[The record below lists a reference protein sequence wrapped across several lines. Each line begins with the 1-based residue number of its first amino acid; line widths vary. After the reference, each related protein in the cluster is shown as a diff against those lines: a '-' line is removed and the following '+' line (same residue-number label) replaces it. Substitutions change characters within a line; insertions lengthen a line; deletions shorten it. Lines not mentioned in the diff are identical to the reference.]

1 MTLAAIET
9 KGLTKRYPGGRGVA
23 DLDLTVRRGEI
34 FGFLG
39 PNGAGKTTTMKM
51 ILDLIR
57 PTSGTIR
64 VLGLDPVAQGA
75 ELRTQI
81 GYLPG
86 ELVLEGA
93 ENVGELLGFFAR
105 LQGHVDPAWVSELS
119 ERLELD
125 RTRKVKNLSKGN
137 KQKVGIVQAFMHRP
151 ALLVLDEPT
160 SGLDPLMQQVFL
172 NLVTEAK
179 AAGQT
184 VFMSSHIL
192 SEVQEVADRVA
203 IIKDGRL
210 VTEGTV
216 ESLQR
221 QAVSQV
227 EIHFGEPVRTDD
239 FTALTHVAGVRVEGN
254 TLHCSVDGSVDAL
267 IKQAAHYRVDALFC
281 HKPDLEAIFM
291 DEYVK
296 EGAPVVH

>member
-1 MTLAAIET
+1 MTLSAIET
-9 KGLTKRYPGGRGVA
+9 TGLSKRYPGGRGVA
-23 DLDLTVRRGEI
+23 DLDLTVQHGEV

-64 VLGLDPVAQGA
+64 VLGLDPVTQGA
-75 ELRTQI
+75 ELRAQI

-86 ELVLEGA
+86 ELVLEGS
-93 ENVGELLGFFAR
+93 ENVGEMLGFFAQ
-105 LQGHVDPAWVSELS
+105 LQGNVDPAWVDELAG
-119 ERLELD
+119 RLELD
-125 RTRKVKNLSKGN
+125 RSRKVKSLSKGN

-172 NLVTEAK
+172 DLVSEARDR
-179 AAGQT
+179 GQT

-210 VTEGTV
+210 VTVSTV

-221 QAVSQV
+221 RAVSQV
-227 EIHFGEPVRTDD
+227 EIHFGEPFRTED
-239 FTALTHVAGVRVEGN
+239 FTSLAHVGGVRAEDRV
-254 TLHCSVDGSVDAL
+254 LRCVVDGSVDAL
-267 IKQAAHYRVDALFC
+267 VKQVARYRVEALFC
-281 HKPDLEAIFM
+281 HKPDLEALFM

-296 EGAPVVH
+296 EGASVAH

>member
-1 MTLAAIET
+1 VTLAAIET
-9 KGLTKRYPGGRGVA
+9 TGLTKRYPGGRGVA
-23 DLDLTVRRGEI
+23 DLDLAVRRGEI

-75 ELRTQI
+75 ELRAQI

-210 VTEGTV
+210 VTVGTV

-227 EIHFGEPVRTDD
+227 EIRFGESFRTEE
-239 FTALTHVAGVRVEGN
+239 FTGLAHVGGVRVEGN
-254 TLHCSVDGSVDAL
+254 TLHCVVDGSVDAL

>member
-9 KGLTKRYPGGRGVA
+9 SGLTKRYPGGRGVA
-23 DLDLTVRRGEI
+23 DLDLTVQRGEV

-57 PTSGTIR
+57 PTSGSIR
-64 VLGLDPVAQGA
+64 VLGLDPAAQGA
-75 ELRTQI
+75 QLRAQL

-86 ELVLEGA
+86 ELVLDGT
-93 ENVGELLGFFAR
+93 ENVAELLDFFAR
-105 LQGHVDPAWVSELS
+105 LQGDVDRNRITELAD
-119 ERLELD
+119 RLELD
-125 RTRKVKNLSKGN
+125 RSRKVKSLSKGN
-137 KQKVGIVQAFMHRP
+137 KQKVGIIQAFMHQP

-172 NLVTEAK
+172 TLVTEAK
-179 AAGQT
+179 SNGQT

-210 VTEGTV
+210 VTTSTV
-216 ESLQR
+216 AALQQ

-227 EIHFGEPVRTDD
+227 EIRFAESFSASDFTGLDHVGAVRTDG
-239 FTALTHVAGVRVEGN
+239 H
-254 TLHCSVDGSVDAL
+254 TLHCTVDGSVDAL
-267 IKQAAHYRVDALFC
+267 VKQAARYRVEALFC
-281 HKPDLEAIFM
+281 QKPDLESLFM

-296 EGAPVVH
+296 EGASVVQ

>member
-9 KGLTKRYPGGRGVA
+9 TGLTKRYPGGRGVA
-23 DLDLTVRRGEI
+23 DLDLAVRRGEI

-75 ELRTQI
+75 ELRAQI

-105 LQGHVDPAWVSELS
+105 LQGHVDPAWVTELS

-179 AAGQT
+179 AEGQT

-203 IIKDGRL
+203 IIKDGHL

-227 EIHFGEPVRTDD
+227 EIRFGEPFKTED
-239 FTALTHVAGVRVEGN
+239 FTGLAHVAGVRVEGH
-254 TLHCSVDGSVDAL
+254 TLHCSIDGSVDAL
-267 IKQAAHYRVDALFC
+267 VKQAARYRVDALFC

-296 EGAPVVH
+296 EGASVVH

>member
-9 KGLTKRYPGGRGVA
+9 TGLTKRYPGGRGVA
-23 DLDLTVRRGEI
+23 DLDLEVRRGEI

-75 ELRTQI
+75 ELRAQI

-105 LQGHVDPAWVSELS
+105 LQGHVDPAWVTELS

-179 AAGQT
+179 ADGQT

-203 IIKDGRL
+203 IIKDGHL
-210 VTEGTV
+210 VTAGTV

-227 EIHFGEPVRTDD
+227 EIRFGEPFRTED
-239 FTALTHVAGVRVEGN
+239 FTGLAHVAGVRVEGH

-267 IKQAAHYRVDALFC
+267 IKQAARYRVDALFC

-296 EGAPVVH
+296 EGASVVH

>member
-1 MTLAAIET
+1 VTLAAIET
-9 KGLTKRYPGGRGVA
+9 TGLTKRYPGGRGVA
-23 DLDLTVRRGEI
+23 DLDLAVRRGEI

-75 ELRTQI
+75 ELRAQI

-105 LQGHVDPAWVSELS
+105 LQGHVDPDWVSELS

-210 VTEGTV
+210 VTVGTV

-227 EIHFGEPVRTDD
+227 EIRFGESFRTEE
-239 FTALTHVAGVRVEGN
+239 FTSLAHVGGVRVEGN
-254 TLHCSVDGSVDAL
+254 TLHCVVDGSVDAL

>member
-9 KGLTKRYPGGRGVA
+9 TGLTKRYPGGRGVA
-23 DLDLTVRRGEI
+23 DLDLAVRRGEI

-75 ELRTQI
+75 ELRAQI

-105 LQGHVDPAWVSELS
+105 LQGHVDPAWVTELS

-179 AAGQT
+179 AEGQT

-203 IIKDGRL
+203 IIKDGHL

-216 ESLQR
+216 ESLER

-227 EIHFGEPVRTDD
+227 EIRFGEPFKTED
-239 FTALTHVAGVRVEGN
+239 FTGLAHVAGVRVEGH
-254 TLHCSVDGSVDAL
+254 TLHCSIDGSVDAL
-267 IKQAAHYRVDALFC
+267 VKQAARYRVDALFC

-296 EGAPVVH
+296 EGASVVH

>member
-1 MTLAAIET
+1 M
-9 KGLTKRYPGGRGVA
+9 GLTKRYPGNRGVH
-23 DLDLTVRRGEI
+23 DLDLTVDRGEV

-57 PTSGTIR
+57 PTSGKIR
-64 VLGLDPVAQGA
+64 VLGLDPVSQGS
-75 ELRTQI
+75 ELRAQI

-86 ELVLEGA
+86 ELVLDGA

-105 LQGHVDPAWVSELS
+105 LQHGRVDQAWVAELAD
-119 ERLELD
+119 RLGLD
-125 RTRKVKNLSKGN
+125 RNRKVKNLSKGN

-172 NLVTEAK
+172 SLVTEAK
-179 AAGQT
+179 EAGQT

-210 VTEGTV
+210 VTTGTV
-216 ESLQR
+216 QSLQQ
-221 QAVSQV
+221 QAVSHV
-227 EIHFGEPVRTDD
+227 EITFGGPFDPDEFLRLPGVSGARVDGATLFCTVDGPAD
-239 FTALTHVAGVRVEGN
+239 GLVKTAARYRVE
-254 TLHCSVDGSVDAL
+254 
-267 IKQAAHYRVDALFC
+267 KFFC
-281 HKPDLEAIFM
+281 HKPDLESIFM

-296 EGAPVVH
+296 EGATVVH

>member
-1 MTLAAIET
+1 MNLAAIET
-9 KGLTKRYPGGRGVA
+9 SGLSKRYPGGRGVA
-23 DLDLTVRRGEI
+23 DLDLTVQRGEI

-75 ELRTQI
+75 ELRAQL

-86 ELVLEGA
+86 ELVLDGS

-105 LQGHVDPAWVSELS
+105 LQGNVDQTWVTELAD
-119 ERLELD
+119 RLELD
-125 RTRKVKNLSKGN
+125 RSRKVKNLSKGN

-179 AAGQT
+179 TNGQT

-210 VTEGTV
+210 VTISTV
-216 ESLQR
+216 AALQQ

-227 EIHFGEPVRTDD
+227 EIRFAESFSTEDFVGLEHVGAVRADG
-239 FTALTHVAGVRVEGN
+239 H
-254 TLHCSVDGSVDAL
+254 TLHCTVDGSVDAL
-267 IKQAAHYRVDALFC
+267 VKQVARYRVEALFC
-281 HKPDLEAIFM
+281 QKPDLESIFM